1 MNSNSDENDRMK
13 RAKKAIEKYYH
24 QLTEGCGRFNCSNPN
39 CASNQS
45 FSKLAPNQAASKA
58 VQLARSKAELC
69 DFSSKSA
76 KQFKPCTST
85 SQEESISSQPQTS
98 SNTEIL
104 EDTNNTNQDYEMSNE
119 LSDDDDIVFKSTRP
133 TNSAASI
140 RSSADLKSLDDALK
154 YVTKINKD
162 SEQTTKDTIFLNE
175 NILLKILKK
184 CKEMNA
190 TRDDDMET
198 DASKSSNKK
207 SNYSELV
214 TMVQRV
220 FQSYKSLSQSFKY
233 DDSEKKIEIS
243 HTMPTI
249 PPFNID
255 FNAVRR
261 SYSLLFGISNEA
273 VVEQLEETLDHA
285 VYALCVS
292 IKMILKKSDISEA
305 EMNQILHSL
314 LVVNELPIL
323 EDPKYMDRS
332 AKIFYATFSELP
344 DSASVNV
351 VRMWSKWQTDEL
363 RILLD
368 KLQQYI
374 TVCAISKNLDEE
386 SNNRADDEDDE
397 SNENDKNSLHKSEGI
412 AGAVCCMRYIY
423 YASLLGGRLDPED
436 QIKKER
442 EIEEEETKFL
452 QNSLRLEENQMVNVE
467 AHSMNYRIDPLE
479 DILNIRPHDC
489 REPKIPHEQ
498 FLNEIVNKFIDIQH
512 DYVEYIQLIQNME
525 QQSSSNPAVK
535 KHIFSFLANPF
546 CLVLSKKNLGLYY
559 DNKIKMM
566 RERRHNIMMSLLEGS
581 MPMPYFKI
589 RLQRSNLLV
598 DALSLIELQDQEN
611 SAILRKQLFIEFEN
625 EQGIDQGG
633 VSKEFFQLAIDELL
647 NKGYTF
653 FIWDEK
659 TKYYWFTPCT
669 LESEKEFRLIGMLF
683 GIAIYNNVL
692 LDVQFPPVF
701 FRKLMGKLGTFE
713 DLQFSHPQLYQSFN
727 SMLEFDGT
735 DEEFEDCFMLTF
747 QISVTD
753 SFESVVNFNL
763 KEDGEKIPVTKEN
776 RKEFVDLYSDFI
788 LNKGIDEA
796 FKAFRRGFVKITHS
810 SPLTKWYS
818 PEELEILL
826 CGSNVMDWKSLEN
839 STVYDSG
846 FEDNHVYIKQ
856 FWSVFNE
863 FTVDEKRLFLKF
875 TTGTDRCP
883 HGGLSEL
890 KLTIAR
896 NGPDTEKLPTA
907 HTCFNVLLLPEYS
920 SEKKLKEKLV
930 KAIQYSRGF
939 GLS

>member
-1 MNSNSDENDRMK
+1 MNAESDENDRMK
-13 RAKKAIEKYYH
+13 RAKEAIEKYYF
-24 QLTEGCGRFNCSNPN
+24 QLTEGCGRLNCSNQN

-45 FSKLAPNQAASKA
+45 FVKLAANQAASRA
-58 VQLARSKAELC
+58 VQLARDKAELC
-69 DFSSKSA
+69 EFSSKAA
-76 KQFKPCTST
+76 KQFKPST
-85 SQEESISSQPQTS
+85 SSQALSTS
-98 SNTEIL
+98 SSALSTNENKIKTSEI
-104 EDTNNTNQDYEMSNE
+104 QDQEMEKDE
-119 LSDDDDIVFKSTRP
+119 LSDDESVIYKSDRPINSASSMKST
-133 TNSAASI
+133 
-140 RSSADLKSLDDALK
+140 ADLKSLDDALK
-154 YVTKINKD
+154 YVTKINKNSISKD
-162 SEQTTKDTIFLNE
+162 SVYLNE
-175 NILLKILKK
+175 TNLLKLIKK
-184 CKEMNA
+184 CKESKENEM
-190 TRDDDMET
+190 DT
-198 DASKSSNKK
+198 DAISRNSSK
-207 SNYSELV
+207 SNYSEIINL
-214 TMVQRV
+214 VQRV
-220 FQSYKSLSQSFKY
+220 FQSYKSLSQSFTY
-233 DDSEKKIEIS
+233 DDSQKKIEIS
-243 HTMPTI
+243 TTMPSI

-261 SYSLLFGISNEA
+261 SYSLLFGIANEGI
-273 VVEQLEETLDHA
+273 VERLEETLDHA

-292 IKMILKKSDISEA
+292 IRMILKKNDISET

-323 EDPKYMDRS
+323 EDPKYMDRC

-344 DSASVNV
+344 DKSSVKIIQ
-351 VRMWSKWQTDEL
+351 MWSKWQTDEL
-363 RILLD
+363 KIILD

-386 SNNRADDEDDE
+386 SNNRANENEEDDINE
-397 SNENDKNSLHKSEGI
+397 SEKNCLHKSEGI
-412 AGAVCCMRYIY
+412 AGAVGVMRYIY
-423 YASLLGGRLDPED
+423 YASLIGGRLDSEE

-442 EIEEEETKFL
+442 AIEDEEIKLLESSINMEGDIS
-452 QNSLRLEENQMVNVE
+452 QSDSLL
-467 AHSMNYRIDPLE
+467 SLSTRIDPLE
-479 DILNIRPHDC
+479 EILNIRPYDC
-489 REPKIPHEQ
+489 REPKIPHEK
-498 FLNEIVNKFIDIQH
+498 FLNEIVNKFIDIQQ
-512 DYVEYIQLIQNME
+512 DYVEYIQQIQNLE
-525 QQSSSNPAVK
+525 NQSHQSQNSTTPIVK
-535 KHIFSFLANPF
+535 KRIFSFLANSF

-589 RLQRSNLLV
+589 RLDRNNLLL
-598 DALSLIELQDQEN
+598 DALSLIELQEQEN

-625 EQGIDQGG
+625 ELGIDQGG

-653 FIWDEK
+653 FVCDEK
-659 TKYYWFTPCT
+659 TRYYWFTPCT

-683 GIAIYNNVL
+683 GIAIYNNII

-701 FRKLMGKLGTFE
+701 FRKLMGKLGTLE
-713 DLQFSHPQLYQSFN
+713 DLQFSHPQLYQSFI
-727 SMLEFDGT
+727 SLLDFEGT
-735 DEEFEDCFMLTF
+735 DEEFEDCFMQTF

-753 SFESVVNFNL
+753 NFESVVNFNL
-763 KEDGEKIPVTKEN
+763 KENGDKIPVTKQN
-776 RKEFVDLYSDFI
+776 RKEFVDLYADFI

-796 FKAFRRGFVKITHS
+796 FKAFRRGFVKITFN
-810 SPLTKWYS
+810 SPLAKWYS

-826 CGSNVMDWKSLEN
+826 CGSNVMDWKSLED

-846 FEDNHVYIKQ
+846 FEVNHLYIKQ
-856 FWSVFNE
+856 FWNVFNE

-896 NGPDTEKLPTA
+896 NGPDTDKLPTA

-920 SEKKLKEKLV
+920 SEQKLKEKLV

>member
-1 MNSNSDENDRMK
+1 M
-13 RAKKAIEKYYH
+13 EK
-24 QLTEGCGRFNCSNPN
+24 
-39 CASNQS
+39 
-45 FSKLAPNQAASKA
+45 
-58 VQLARSKAELC
+58 
-69 DFSSKSA
+69 D
-76 KQFKPCTST
+76 
-85 SQEESISSQPQTS
+85 
-98 SNTEIL
+98 
-104 EDTNNTNQDYEMSNE
+104 E
-119 LSDDDDIVFKSTRP
+119 LSDDDDIVFNSTRP
-133 TNSAASI
+133 TSA
-140 RSSADLKSLDDALK
+140 SSLKSTADLKSLDDALK
-154 YVTKINKD
+154 YVTKINKNTVSKD
-162 SEQTTKDTIFLNE
+162 SVCLNE
-175 NILLKILKK
+175 SSLLRLIKK
-184 CKEMNA
+184 CKESKDTDMDTGTSSSKPNA
-190 TRDDDMET
+190 Y
-198 DASKSSNKK
+198 
-207 SNYSELV
+207 NYSEIINL
-214 TMVQRV
+214 VQRV
-220 FQSYKSLSQSFKY
+220 FQSYKSLSQSFTY
-233 DDSEKKIEIS
+233 DDTEKKIEIS
-243 HTMPTI
+243 STMPSI

-261 SYSLLFGISNEA
+261 SYSLLFGISNESL
-273 VVEQLEETLDHA
+273 VGKLEETLDHA
-285 VYALCVS
+285 VYALCIS
-292 IKMILKKSDISEA
+292 IRMTLKKSDISEV

-323 EDPKYMDRS
+323 EDPKYMDRC

-344 DSASVNV
+344 DSSSVKII
-351 VRMWSKWQTDEL
+351 RMWARWQTDEL

-386 SNNRADDEDDE
+386 SNNRANENEDDE
-397 SNENDKNSLHKSEGI
+397 INESEKNCLHKSEGI
-412 AGAVCCMRYIY
+412 AGAVGVMRFIY
-423 YASLLGGRLDPED
+423 YASLIGGRLDPEE
-436 QIKKER
+436 QIKNER
-442 EIEEEETKFL
+442 VIEEEEIKFL
-452 QNSLRLEENQMVNVE
+452 ESSLSMEGDMAQNDSLL
-467 AHSMNYRIDPLE
+467 SLSTRIDPLE
-479 DILNIRPHDC
+479 EILSIRPYDC

-512 DYVEYIQLIQNME
+512 DYVEYIQQIQNLE
-525 QQSSSNPAVK
+525 NQSHQPQNAATPTVRK
-535 KHIFSFLANPF
+535 NIFSFLANSF

-581 MPMPYFKI
+581 LPMPYFKI
-589 RLQRSNLLV
+589 SLQRSNLLV

-653 FIWDEK
+653 FVCDEK

-683 GIAIYNNVL
+683 GIAIYNNII

-701 FRKLMGKLGTFE
+701 FRKLMGKLGTLE
-713 DLQFSHPQLYQSFN
+713 DLQLSHSQLHQSLISLLDF
-727 SMLEFDGT
+727 EGT
-735 DEEFEDCFMLTF
+735 DDEFEDCFMLTF

-753 SFESVVNFNL
+753 NFESVVNFNL
-763 KEDGEKIPVTKEN
+763 KENGEKIPVTKQN
-776 RKEFVDLYSDFI
+776 RKEFVELYSDFI

-796 FKAFRRGFVKITHS
+796 FKAFRRGFIKITYN
-810 SPLTKWYS
+810 SPLAKWYS

-826 CGSNVMDWKSLEN
+826 CGSNVMDWKSLED

-846 FEDNHVYIKQ
+846 FEDNHLYIKK
-856 FWSVFNE
+856 FWNVFNE
-863 FTVDEKRLFLKF
+863 FTIEEKRLFLKF

-896 NGPDTEKLPTA
+896 NGPDTDKLPTA

-920 SEKKLKEKLV
+920 SEQKLKEKLV